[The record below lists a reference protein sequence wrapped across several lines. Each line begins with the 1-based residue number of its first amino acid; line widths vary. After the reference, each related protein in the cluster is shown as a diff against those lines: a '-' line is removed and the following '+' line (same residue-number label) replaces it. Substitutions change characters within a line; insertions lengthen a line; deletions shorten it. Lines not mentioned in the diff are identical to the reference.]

1 MIPSNASV
9 RLNPLHDRML
19 LQFRL
24 LRQKAGLGHDA
35 TSMRFGIVGCTVTAL
50 IALKSRYN

>member
-9 RLNPLHDRML
+9 RLNPLHARML

-50 IALKSRYN
+50 IALKSR